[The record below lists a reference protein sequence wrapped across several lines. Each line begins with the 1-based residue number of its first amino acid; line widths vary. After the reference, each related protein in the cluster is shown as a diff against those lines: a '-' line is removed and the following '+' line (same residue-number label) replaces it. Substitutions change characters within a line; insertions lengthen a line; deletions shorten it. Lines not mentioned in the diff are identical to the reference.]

1 MLYFQ
6 GKGRLI
12 LCTVDQSFMHSMF
25 RDSLLEELKATKEVL
40 ITSLK
45 TIDKLEIEAG
55 KVPLLE
61 AKIGDLEKR

>member
-1 MLYFQ
+1 
-6 GKGRLI
+6 
-12 LCTVDQSFMHSMF
+12 MHFMF
-25 RDSLLEELKATKEVL
+25 RDSLLEELRATKEVL

-61 AKIGDLEKR
+61 AKIADLEKR

>member
-1 MLYFQ
+1 ML
-6 GKGRLI
+6 
-12 LCTVDQSFMHSMF
+12 LCTIDQLFMHSIF
-25 RDSLLEELKATKEVL
+25 TDSLLEELKATKEVL

-61 AKIGDLEKR
+61 AKIADLEKR

>member
-1 MLYFQ
+1 M
-6 GKGRLI
+6 I
-12 LCTVDQSFMHSMF
+12 LSVDQSFMHSIF

-61 AKIGDLEKR
+61 AKIADLEKR

>member
-6 GKGRLI
+6 EKGKLI
-12 LCTVDQSFMHSMF
+12 LSVDQSFMHSMF

-61 AKIGDLEKR
+61 AKIADLEKR